1 MRYALPLGSAYYNP
15 PQPPQKYGGFLIP
28 KTPNN
33 ESKQ

>member
-28 KTPNN
+28 KTQNN
-33 ESKQ
+33 KSKQ